1 MAILIIVII
10 LTKATWNGFLSLWVL
25 ERGVRW
31 QEVLMANDSGSTGI
45 LGVIVGV
52 MLVLGLIYFAF
63 GEKLGVRTSGPS
75 TTVSVNTPKAP
86 TPGK

>member
-1 MAILIIVII
+1 MSA
-10 LTKATWNGFLSLWVL
+10 AFDGRRFF
-25 ERGVRW
+25 
-31 QEVLMANDSGSTGI
+31 MANDSGSTGI

-52 MLVLGLIYFAF
+52 LLVLGLIYFAF

-75 TTVSVNTPKAP
+75 TTVSVNAPKAP